1 LIHDTH
7 AGKSKPSWRTQLRS
21 LYRSSVVTRKR
32 LVVYNPFQQ
41 KYLMSSI
48 IEISKK
54 NFDIWTHD
62 IQCAQVFSDEE
73 EAKNAAAILSRMVG
87 FNVHL
92 KHID

>member
-1 LIHDTH
+1 M
-7 AGKSKPSWRTQLRS
+7 
-21 LYRSSVVTRKR
+21 SSV
-32 LVVYNPFQQ
+32 
-41 KYLMSSI
+41 

-62 IQCAQVFSDEE
+62 IQCAQVFFTEE

-87 FNVHL
+87 FDVYL